1 MIGDLLPDLTIKSTY
16 TLNNGVKIP
25 IFGLGTYQ
33 ATKIKMIEDAVLHAL
48 DVGYRLIDTARMY
61 GNESEVGRA
70 VKKSGIPREE
80 IFITTKVWFSDFG
93 YDAAIKSFNKSLKD
107 LDMEYVDLLLMHW
120 PVGGHLLE
128 TWKAFEKLFKEAKCR
143 AIGVSNF
150 KISHLNEFLDKSS
163 IIPTLNQ
170 VEFHPFLYQEELLK
184 YCRKNNVQL
193 EAYSPLTQGKKLND
207 PNLSKIAD
215 KYSKSVA
222 QILIRWCIQHQ
233 VVPIPKSSNPE
244 RIEQNAN
251 IFDFSISPED
261 MKALD
266 ALNQKLRI
274 GWYPP
279 GY

>member
-1 MIGDLLPDLTIKSTY
+1 MNSTY

-25 IFGLGTYQ
+25 VLGLGTYQ
-33 ATKIKMIEDAVLHAL
+33 ATKIKMIEDAIRRAL

-61 GNESEVGRA
+61 GNESEVGNA

-80 IFITTKVWFSDFG
+80 IFITTKVWFTDFG
-93 YDAAIKSFNKSLKD
+93 HDAAIKSFNKSLKE
-107 LDMEYVDLLLMHW
+107 LDMEYVDLLLIHW
-120 PVGGHLLE
+120 PVGGQLLE
-128 TWKAFEKLFKEAKCR
+128 TWKAFEKLFIEEKCR

-150 KISHLNEFLDKSS
+150 KISHLKEFLEKSS

-170 VEFHPFLYQEELLK
+170 VEFHPFLYQEELLN
-184 YCRKNNVQL
+184 YCRENRIQL
-193 EAYSPLTQGKKLND
+193 EAYSPLTQGRKLND
-207 PNLSKIAD
+207 EDLTKIAN

-244 RIEQNAN
+244 RIKQNAS

-266 ALNQKLRI
+266 ALNQNLRI
-274 GWYPP
+274 AWYPP

>member
-1 MIGDLLPDLTIKSTY
+1 MPDITIKNTY
-16 TLNNGVKIP
+16 TLSNGVKIP
-25 IFGLGTYQ
+25 IIGLGTYQ
-33 ATKIKMIEDAVLHAL
+33 AIKINMIEDAVLRAL

-61 GNESEVGRA
+61 GNEAEVGRA
-70 VKKSGIPREE
+70 VKKSGISREE

-93 YDAAIKSFNKSLKD
+93 YDAAIKSFKKSLKD
-107 LDMEYVDLLLMHW
+107 LDMEYVDLLLIHW
-120 PVGGHLLE
+120 PVGSQLLE
-128 TWKAFEKLFKEAKCR
+128 TWKAFEKLYIEGKCR

-150 KISHLNEFLDKSS
+150 KINHLKEFLEKSS
-163 IIPTLNQ
+163 IPPTLNQ
-170 VEFHPFLYQEELLK
+170 VEFHPFLYQENLLDF
-184 YCRKNNVQL
+184 CRQNGIQL
-193 EAYSPLTQGKKLND
+193 EAYSPLTQAKKLND
-207 PNLSKIAD
+207 KNLIKIAN

-244 RIEQNAN
+244 RIKQNAN

-261 MKALD
+261 MKTLD
-266 ALNQKLRI
+266 ALNQNLRI